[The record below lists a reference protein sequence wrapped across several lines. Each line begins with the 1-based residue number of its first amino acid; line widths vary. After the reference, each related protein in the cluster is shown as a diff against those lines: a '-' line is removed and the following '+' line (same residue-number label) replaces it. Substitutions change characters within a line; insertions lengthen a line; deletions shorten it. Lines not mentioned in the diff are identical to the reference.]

1 MTEGDASQDLLA
13 RCEQARRA
21 GSDFPTIWLTILK
34 SHPLVTGLPRHL
46 VRDGRAI
53 IVVKLLDRY
62 ELLSSHDRFW
72 LE

>member
-1 MTEGDASQDLLA
+1 MVERNAPEDLLA

-34 SHPLVTGLPRHL
+34 SHPLVIGLPRHL
-46 VRDGRAI
+46 VRDGKAI
-53 IVVKLLDRY
+53 IVVKLQNRY
-62 ELLSSHDRFW
+62 ELLSSPDRFW